1 MDSQPRLL
9 YPAGCL
15 EGSSGFKDVTAALDS
30 KRHCT
35 CFWLLTLGTMMA
47 WNRGV
52 KEPSEAS
59 SHFVHL
65 TFTGLTWATLALCPQ
80 PGLRAE
86 PDCSEMIQR
95 SRKNCLN
102 QGLVTV

>member
-35 CFWLLTLGTMMA
+35 CFCLLTLGTMMA

-59 SHFVHL
+59 PHFVHL
-65 TFTGLTWATLALCPQ
+65 TSSGPTWATLALCPQ
-80 PGLRAE
+80 PEKASG
-86 PDCSEMIQR
+86 
-95 SRKNCLN
+95 
-102 QGLVTV
+102 GTH